1 MYNKAKKYLGLTFF
15 WVLMSNLYT
24 VPLSDKSQEAKLCP
38 SYQTLVLGE
47 NYLQD
52 DFDNSRL

>member
-1 MYNKAKKYLGLTFF
+1 MYVCLQKPANKLKVHTNGII
-15 WVLMSNLYT
+15 YT
-24 VPLSDKSQEAKLCP
+24 VALSDKSQEAKLCP

-52 DFDNSRL
+52 NFDNSRL